1 MILKAF
7 PIEQIIQTETLT
19 MNNNTF
25 TVSRQTEYS
34 DAFHRFANSV
44 DDKVNEYSMTPNQVD
59 EIYNY
64 DESTLTLK
72 DPFAYYGALQIGES
86 RKAYVDIDYSTIAG
100 KTATSSATTN
110 LTLTFTVM
118 DQLKLV
124 HFIFNLMQLQELKK

>member
-1 MILKAF
+1 
-7 PIEQIIQTETLT
+7 
-19 MNNNTF
+19 
-25 TVSRQTEYS
+25 
-34 DAFHRFANSV
+34 
-44 DDKVNEYSMTPNQVD
+44 VD